1 MNRTKLSA
9 NPYLLLAFFTL
20 LNVLNFVDR
29 QLIGTLAP
37 VLIEDLG
44 LSRAEIGLLYG
55 FVFVVFYTL
64 MGLLLGTVAD
74 RWHRPRLIAC
84 GLAVWSLLTAASGA
98 AMSFL
103 HLAAARVLIGVGEAT
118 LTPASMSMLS
128 DIFPAKRRALA
139 SGIYY
144 IGVPL
149 GTGLSIMVPGWVVP
163 RYGWRVCFVALG
175 LVGLIFIPL
184 LLMMKNPR
192 RGGMDE
198 SAAAPVTETARPD
211 SPGQS
216 FGTLVGTLARSL
228 VRCPAL
234 SLAILGAVIIN
245 FYAASLIHVITWLNQ
260 ERGFDYSSATYF
272 AGSIYMCAGITGVTL
287 GGWASDWCHR
297 RWQGGRLWFLVFEVL
312 LFGPFTLAF
321 FMMPPDSIWFAPA
334 WFITGLG
341 ATLWFGPTFATVQDL
356 APARIRAT
364 IVAFLLLSLSLLGT
378 GPGAWI
384 TGLIGDAHSLERGLV
399 VAVCVGILGSVPLA
413 LAARRYS
420 RDLALV
426 RGD

>member
-1 MNRTKLSA
+1 MPIGLPSEPIRA
-9 NPYLLLAFFTL
+9 YYPPTL
-20 LNVLNFVDR
+20 NLDR
-29 QLIGTLAP
+29 QLVGTLAP
-37 VLIEDLG
+37 VLIEELG
-44 LSRAEIGLLYG
+44 LSRAQIGLLYG

-118 LTPASMSMLS
+118 LTPAAMSMLS
-128 DIFPAKRRALA
+128 DIFPARRRALA

-149 GTGLSIMVPGWVVP
+149 GTGLSIIVPGWVVP
-163 RYGWRVCFVALG
+163 RYGWRVCFAALG

-184 LLMMKNPR
+184 LMMMKNPK
-192 RGGMDE
+192 RGGTDE
-198 SAAAPVTETARPD
+198 SGAPPAPETAGPEN
-211 SPGQS
+211 PGQS
-216 FGTLVGTLARSL
+216 FGAIAGTLARSL
-228 VRCPAL
+228 VRSPAL

-245 FYAASLIHVITWLNQ
+245 FYAASRIHVN
-260 ERGFDYSSATYF
+260 F
-272 AGSIYMCAGITGVTL
+272 AGSIYMLAGITGVTL

-297 RWQGGRLWFLVFEVL
+297 RWQGGRLWFLVFEMFV
-312 LFGPFTLAF
+312 FGPFTLAF

-399 VAVCVGILGSVPLA
+399 VAVCVGILGSIPLA
-413 LAARRYS
+413 VAARRYS
-420 RDLALV
+420 RDLALA
-426 RGD
+426 RGDWQSRQK